1 MNKIYIYIGIAV
13 LVIIFGG
20 YLLTRT
26 SSKNNTNQNLG
37 KSTSPVANMNETE
50 LVNLNMKKA
59 ELELVNPTNKVK
71 PVANMSKADLTTLM
85 TNVNV
90 HHDEMITIKN
100 RYKKRDTDNCE
111 KVKAEFN
118 TSITKFD
125 TTNFYKLTIDNQDT
139 FTNEDKNELKKLE
152 IQLTTYDCNAV
163 NRDDDDILEI
173 SILYVN
179 KLFHL
184 KSYIERQ
191 SGLLK

>member
-13 LVIIFGG
+13 LVIIFGVF
-20 YLLTRT
+20 LLTRT

-37 KSTSPVANMNETE
+37 NLESTFTPPVANMTKTELVTSPVANMTKTE
-50 LVNLNMKKA
+50 
-59 ELELVNPTNKVK
+59 
-71 PVANMSKADLTTLM
+71 LTTLM
-85 TNVNV
+85 KNVNV

-100 RYKKRDTDNCE
+100 RYKKRDTDYCE

-125 TTNFYKLTIDNQDT
+125 TTNFYNLTIDNQDT
-139 FTNEDKNELKKLE
+139 FTDKDKNELKTLE
-152 IQLTTYDCNAV
+152 IQLTTYDCSAV
-163 NRDDDDILEI
+163 IDNRVDDDILDI
-173 SILYVN
+173 SISYVN